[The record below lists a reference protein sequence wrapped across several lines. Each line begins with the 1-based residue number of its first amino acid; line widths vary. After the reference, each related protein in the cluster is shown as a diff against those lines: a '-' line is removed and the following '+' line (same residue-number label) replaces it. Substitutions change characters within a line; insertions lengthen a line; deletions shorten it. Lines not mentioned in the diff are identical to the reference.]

1 MNCIYCDAEFSLE
14 RYEIGYAYCKDKSC
28 VVKALQARQANVR
41 LILMPKQ
48 GFTYVFSNSDD
59 LKHGKSSGR

>member
-14 RYEIGYAYCKDKSC
+14 RYDAGYPYCMDKSC

-41 LILMPKQ
+41 LIIMPKQ

>member
-1 MNCIYCDAEFSLE
+1 MLCIYCNADVAQDRYDA
-14 RYEIGYAYCKDKSC
+14 GYPYCMDKSC

-41 LILMPKQ
+41 LVLMPKQ
-48 GFTYVFSNSDD
+48 GFTYVFSDSPD